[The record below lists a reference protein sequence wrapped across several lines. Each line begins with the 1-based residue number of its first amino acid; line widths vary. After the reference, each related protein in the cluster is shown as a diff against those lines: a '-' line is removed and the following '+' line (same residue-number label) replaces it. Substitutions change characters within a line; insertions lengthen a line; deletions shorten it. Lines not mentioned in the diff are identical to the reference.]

1 MKQRILLIACF
12 LLTFTFSTHAQG
24 LIIMSGISVPKDS
37 VTKND
42 LIISL
47 NGFLD
52 QKEGPNKENKFVLKE
67 DLLAM
72 SALLDEIKG
81 MEKNAKLKDDHFY
94 KAYLTNSVK
103 LDDGDFLIQL
113 SYLGMAENAPVL
125 RASFRLLA
133 KKQGGQ
139 FYFYS
144 VLKQNTL
151 AWKTK
156 KLNNITFH
164 FRDTLDAANANAYL
178 KAANSYDA
186 RLKTPVTP
194 FNFYFC
200 DNFPEVAQVLGVDY
214 KLDYTG
220 IKYDDISS
228 HENNTNLEINGGYDG
243 PLCFDPHDLWHDR
256 LHRVL
261 STDVINRPVD
271 EGCAYLYGGSWGTG
285 WEEVLAMFKKYAL
298 EHPDADWLNLYINT
312 TNFVDGA
319 KPMKIAY
326 AINALIV
333 RKLEKEKGFAPVM
346 ELLSCGK
353 REQGDNNY
361 FKALEKITGISKAGF
376 NTAVWGLIREGRD

>member
-12 LLTFTFSTHAQG
+12 LTTVTFTSYGQS
-24 LIIMSGISVPKDS
+24 LIVMDGVSLPKDS
-37 VTKND
+37 ATKNE
-42 LIISL
+42 LISSL

-94 KAYLTNSVK
+94 KAYLTNAVK
-103 LDDGDFLIQL
+103 LDNSDLLVQFAYVGT
-113 SYLGMAENAPVL
+113 SENAPVL

-133 KKQGGQ
+133 KKQDGQ

-164 FRDTLDAANANAYL
+164 FKDKFDDATANAYL
-178 KAANSYDA
+178 KAVNSYDA

-194 FNFYFC
+194 FDFYFC
-200 DNFPEVAQVLGVDY
+200 DNFPEVQQVLGIDY
-214 KLDYTG
+214 NLGYTG

-271 EGCAYLYGGSWGTG
+271 EGSAYLYGGSWGTS
-285 WEEVLAMFKKYAL
+285 WEQVLAMFKKYAR
-298 EHPDADWLNLYINT
+298 EHPDANWLNLYINT
-312 TNFVDGA
+312 TNFEDGA
-319 KPMKIAY
+319 KPMKVAY

-353 REQGDNNY
+353 REQGDDNY
-361 FKALEKITGISKAGF
+361 FRALEKVSGISKAGF
-376 NTAVWGLIREGRD
+376 NAAVWKLIRE

>member
-1 MKQRILLIACF
+1 MKQRTILTAFF
-12 LLTFTFSTHAQG
+12 LTT
-24 LIIMSGISVPKDS
+24 LIITSYGQSLIVMNGVNLPKDS
-37 VTKND
+37 VTKNE
-42 LIISL
+42 LVSSL

-52 QKEGPNKENKFVLKE
+52 QKEGPNNKNKFVLKD
-67 DLLAM
+67 DLLTM

-94 KAYLTNSVK
+94 KAYLANIVM
-103 LDDGDFLIQL
+103 LDSDNFLVQL
-113 SYLGMAENAPVL
+113 AYTGMAENTPVL

-133 KKQGGQ
+133 KKQDGQ

-144 VLKQNTL
+144 VLKQNTI
-151 AWKTK
+151 AWKTQ
-156 KLNNITFH
+156 KLNNISFH
-164 FRDTLDAANANAYL
+164 FKGTLDAVNANAYL
-178 KAANSYDA
+178 KAVNSYDT
-186 RLKTPVTP
+186 RLKTPLTP
-194 FNFYFC
+194 FDFYFC
-200 DNFPEVAQVLGVDY
+200 DNFPEVLQVLGIDY
-214 KLDYTG
+214 KLDYTS

-271 EGCAYLYGGSWGTG
+271 EGCAYLYGGSWGTS
-285 WEEVLAMFKKYAL
+285 WEQVLAMFKKYAAG
-298 EHPDADWLNLYINT
+298 HPDADWLNLYINT

-319 KPMKIAY
+319 KPMKIGY

-353 REQGDNNY
+353 REQGDENY
-361 FKALEKITGISKAGF
+361 FKALEKVTGLSKAGF
-376 NTAVWGLIREGRD
+376 NDAVWNLIKE

>member
-1 MKQRILLIACF
+1 MKQRILLIAFF
-12 LLTFTFSTHAQG
+12 LTTVTFTAYGQS
-24 LIIMSGISVPKDS
+24 LIVMDGVHMPKDS
-37 VTKND
+37 ITKNE
-42 LIISL
+42 LVSSL
-47 NGFLD
+47 NGFLE

-81 MEKNAKLKDDHFY
+81 MEKSAKRKDDHFY
-94 KAYLTNSVK
+94 KACLTNIVK
-103 LDDGDFLIQL
+103 LDSDDFLVQL
-113 SYLGMAENAPVL
+113 AYTGMAENAPVL
-125 RASFRLLA
+125 RASFKLLA
-133 KKQGGQ
+133 KKKDGQ

-144 VLKQNTL
+144 VLKQNTI

-164 FRDTLDAANANAYL
+164 FKDTFDAANANAYL
-178 KAANSYDA
+178 KAVNSYDA

-194 FNFYFC
+194 FDFYFC
-200 DNFPEVAQVLGVDY
+200 DNFPEVQQVLGIDY
-214 KLDYTG
+214 NLGYTG

-243 PLCFDPHDLWHDR
+243 PLRFDPHDLWHDR
-256 LHRVL
+256 LYRVL

-271 EGCAYLYGGSWGTG
+271 EGCAYLYGGSWGTS
-285 WEEVLAMFKKYAL
+285 WEQVLPMFKKYAL

-353 REQGDNNY
+353 REQGDDNY
-361 FKALEKITGISKAGF
+361 FKALEKVNGISKAGF
-376 NTAVWGLIREGRD
+376 NSAVWGLIKE

>member
-1 MKQRILLIACF
+1 MKQKVLFIACF
-12 LLTFTFSTHAQG
+12 LMSITFSSYGQS
-24 LIIMSGISVPKDS
+24 LIVMSGVSLPRDS
-37 VTKND
+37 ATKNE
-42 LIISL
+42 LVSSL
-47 NGFLD
+47 NGFLGE
-52 QKEGPNKENKFVLKE
+52 KEAPNKENKFVLKD

-81 MEKNAKLKDDHFY
+81 MEKNAQLKDDHFY
-94 KAYLTNSVK
+94 KAYLSNVVA
-103 LDDGDFLIQL
+103 LDNNDFLVQVA
-113 SYLGMAENAPVL
+113 YMGMTENAPTL
-125 RASFRLLA
+125 CASFKLLA

-144 VLKQNTL
+144 VLKQNTT
-151 AWKTK
+151 AWKTQ

-164 FRDTLDAANANAYL
+164 FKEPIDAANASAYL
-178 KAANSYDA
+178 KAVNSYDT

-194 FNFYFC
+194 FDFYFC
-200 DNFPEVAQVLGVDY
+200 DNFPEVQQVLGIDY
-214 KLDYTG
+214 NLKYTG

-243 PLCFDPHDLWHDR
+243 PLRFDPHDLWHDR

-285 WEEVLAMFKKYAL
+285 WEAVLAMFKKYAL
-298 EHPDADWLNLYINT
+298 EHPNVDWLTLYINNA
-312 TNFVDGA
+312 NFEDGA

-333 RKLEKEKGFAPVM
+333 RKLEKKKGFAPVM
-346 ELLSCGK
+346 ELHSCGK
-353 REQGDNNY
+353 RQQGDENY
-361 FKALEKITGISKAGF
+361 FKALEKVSGTSKAGF
-376 NTAVWGLIREGRD
+376 NNAIWELIKE